1 MRDALRNL
9 HGKQIILEDCT
20 CFFYTISPYEMRN
33 ALGAVIAL
41 LDEYSF
47 TKKDSVETYKLYR
60 TKEGNWY
67 DLTSSENTD
76 DYRILRSLKA
86 AFDSMQ
92 DAAA

>member
-9 HGKQIILEDCT
+9 NGKQIILEDGA
-20 CFFYTISPYEMRN
+20 CFFYIVNPYEMKN
-33 ALGAVIAL
+33 ALGAVITM
-41 LDEYSF
+41 LDEYCF
-47 TKKDSVETYKLYR
+47 TRKDSVETYKLYR
-60 TKEGNWY
+60 TKEGDWY

-92 DAAA
+92 NTAI